1 MKSNNRKK
9 DQYIDQLINP
19 SFQGDVLPFKNNED
33 RAGHKKHFI
42 PNVEIKDYNVMIDGQ
57 NFFDQS
63 VKNDLRTQDD
73 IQKIITGQGDGY
85 KTVCLLHY
93 LYYKKYYT
101 TITINLSTQ
110 KAFDTDPKALQQI
123 NFTENLDRDRNPTFF
138 IIEQEKETILGFS
151 QGTVRVL

>member
-57 NFFDQS
+57 NFFHQS
-63 VKNDLRTQDD
+63 VKNDLRTQNN
-73 IQKIITGQGDGY
+73 IQKIITGHVDGY
-85 KTVCLLHY
+85 TTVCLLDY
-93 LYYKKYYT
+93 LYYKKHYA

-110 KAFDTDPKALQQI
+110 KAVDTDPKTLQQI
-123 NFTENLDRDRNPTFF
+123 NFTENRDRDRNPTFF
-138 IIEQEKETILGFS
+138 IIEQEKESILGFS
-151 QGTVRVL
+151 QGTFKVL